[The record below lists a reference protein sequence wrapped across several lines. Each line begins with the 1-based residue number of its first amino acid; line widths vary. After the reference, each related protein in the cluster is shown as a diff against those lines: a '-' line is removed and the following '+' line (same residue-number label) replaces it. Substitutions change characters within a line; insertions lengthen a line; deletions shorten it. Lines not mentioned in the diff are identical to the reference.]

1 MNNNKKI
8 WSGPFQIHKKI
19 GENIKSRIYSRIFFF
34 ALFLAILLLAFY
46 IAKPFLPALITGA
59 LIAYLSYPL
68 YEKTLRYIKYKNLAS
83 FIVAVFIVLLFTVP
97 TVIVLGLV
105 SKEAYD
111 TYTTLN
117 QHSLGTNFLKIACR
131 DESWLSCKTIKSFVG
146 FLPEKDLDYYLQVTI
161 EKITSFIINNVSEF
175 LASIPSILLNFFV
188 MIFVVYYLLKDGEVI
203 SRRIKNILPLKE
215 SHRQHVL
222 DSFHKITYA
231 TFYGNIF
238 VAIIQ
243 GVLGGIGFLVLGIS
257 SPVLWGIV
265 MVLFA
270 LMPYFGTAVVWLP
283 AALNLIFIG
292 YLQNDNS
299 ATVRGIILI
308 IYGVLVI
315 SSIDNFLRPK
325 LIGIKAKVHPVLV
338 LLGVLGGL
346 NLFGFMGLI
355 LGPVILALLMT
366 FVDIYEEEKAEL
378 EKYF

>member
-83 FIVAVFIVLLFTVP
+83 FIVAVFIVLLFIVP

-117 QHSLGTNFLKIACR
+117 QHNLGTNFLKIACR

-175 LASIPSILLNFFV
+175 LASILSILLNFFV